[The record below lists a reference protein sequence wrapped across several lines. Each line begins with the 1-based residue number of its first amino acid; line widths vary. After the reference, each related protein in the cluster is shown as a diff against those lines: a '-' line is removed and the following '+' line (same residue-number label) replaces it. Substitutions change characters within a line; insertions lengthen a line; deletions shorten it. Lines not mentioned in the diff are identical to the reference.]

1 MPFFPKDASREE
13 QWHLENGCLHQQ
25 HMANKLR
32 HCERNDWIRLK
43 IDLKPLLWRLR
54 GEIFAKLKM
63 QSGEH
68 LMLVYVHP
76 MRALESIPIKQVFID
91 ASLYL
96 KDKCDTYIQWEHLAF
111 SFPPNAPVDQQYS
124 LLDIFF
130 ACVLLEEEA
139 GPFQDGGKI
148 LQLHLTTSP
157 PIPSLQLCGECFLVG
172 L

>member
-1 MPFFPKDASREE
+1 MPFFPRDCSRDE
-13 QWHLENGCLHQQ
+13 QWHLENGSIH
-25 HMANKLR
+25 HVPVADKLR

-43 IDLKPLLWRLR
+43 IDMKPLLWRLR
-54 GEIFAKLKM
+54 GEIYAKMKM

-68 LMLVYVHP
+68 LMLVYVYP
-76 MRALESIPIKQVFID
+76 MRALDAVPIKQVFID

-96 KDKCDTYIQWEHLAF
+96 TDKCDTYIPWKHLSF
-111 SFPPNAPVDQQYS
+111 SFPPCAPVDQHYS

-130 ACVLLEEEA
+130 ACVLLEDEA

-148 LQLHLTTSP
+148 LQLQLTSTT
-157 PIPSLQLCGECFLVG
+157 PIPSLQLCGECSLVG